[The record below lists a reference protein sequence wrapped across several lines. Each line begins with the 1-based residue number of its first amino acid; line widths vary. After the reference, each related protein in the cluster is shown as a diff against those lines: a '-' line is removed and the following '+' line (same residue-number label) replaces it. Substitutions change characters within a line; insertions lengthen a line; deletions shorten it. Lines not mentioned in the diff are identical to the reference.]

1 MGGECRRHEGDEN
14 RVQILSQGNQKE
26 RDRSERLRCIL
37 KDNIKMGL
45 NTMSVNNIK
54 FDSEYKWR
62 AGVNAAVNL
71 RHAQNTPPPQKKKN
85 LD

>member
-1 MGGECRRHEGDEN
+1 MGGECSRHEGDEN

-37 KDNIKMGL
+37 KDNIKMG
-45 NTMSVNNIK
+45 VDNIK

-71 RHAQNTPPPQKKKN
+71 RQPQKTPPPPQKKS
-85 LD
+85 